1 MLINLIQKLFS
12 KKAEPAP
19 EATLEPV
26 KRKPGMRG
34 PDKRPRQPRRL
45 KGETKASHKKRLRDW
60 SSTL

>member
-19 EATLEPV
+19 EVTIETV
-26 KRKPGMRG
+26 KRKPGSRG

-45 KGETKASHKKRLRDW
+45 KGETKANHKKRLKDW
-60 SSTL
+60 SSML